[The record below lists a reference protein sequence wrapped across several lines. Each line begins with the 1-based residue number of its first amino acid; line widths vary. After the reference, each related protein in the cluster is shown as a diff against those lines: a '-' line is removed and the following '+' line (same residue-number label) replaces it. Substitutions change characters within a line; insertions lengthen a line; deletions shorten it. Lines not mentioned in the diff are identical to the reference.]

1 MAKATTKT
9 KKTTSKTKK
18 TTSNTTKTK
27 TKVKKGDTVSIHY
40 IGTLND
46 GEQFDSSYDRGKPV
60 DVEVGSGLL
69 IPGFDNALV
78 GMQVGKK
85 KSVAVPKDQAYG
97 DPNPAAYVKVAK
109 EGFPENFTYE
119 KGTFVPLTN
128 EQGQQMVG
136 RLHEDGEEEVTVDLN
151 HPMAGVDLNF
161 EIEVLSIK
169 RDVSDVTE

>member
-1 MAKATTKT
+1 MPKATTKTTKT
-9 KKTTSKTKK
+9 KKTTSKAKSTKK
-18 TTSNTTKTK
+18 TT
-27 TKVKKGDTVSIHY
+27 TKVKKGDTVSLHY

-60 DVEVGSGLL
+60 DVEVGTGLL

-78 GMQVGKK
+78 GMEVGKK
-85 KSVAVPKDQAYG
+85 KIVEVPKEEAYG
-97 DPNPAAYVKVAK
+97 DPNPEAYVKVAK

-136 RLHEDGEEEVTVDLN
+136 RLHEDGDEEVTVDLN
-151 HPMAGVDLNF
+151 HPMAGIDLNF

-169 RDVSDVTE
+169 RDVSDVDE